1 MCKEVFNAIN
11 AINHKI
17 TLNAWSYT
25 LLRNPRPHVDHL
37 QSRFERE
44 TAELQR
50 KQQWYQQNQVSMLKE
65 DEDEY
70 LSYCAEA
77 MFRIHILE
85 LRLNR

>member
-1 MCKEVFNAIN
+1 MPDFLIYQV
-11 AINHKI
+11 NH
-17 TLNAWSYT
+17 
-25 LLRNPRPHVDHL
+25 NPRSHL
-37 QSRFERE
+37 YFMQSRFERE